1 MAADALIT
9 DDRIDPSRVQQHQ
22 TSGLFMLVEGG
33 GETGG
38 WGYIK
43 I

>member
-33 GETGG
+33 GGRRG
-38 WGYIK
+38 DGAI
-43 I
+43 